1 MENLIQDA
9 KQVEQ
14 DQQYQTFKE
23 NGGSLTEDNFK
34 AVTELLQKMSTTSP
48 VVDDCALKARR
59 AITEQFNGQERVCE
73 KLGITTS
80 QKQKAIYL
88 FLRQYE
94 KNSDG
99 SLITRA
105 GKLTDQEVFADIIL
119 MTGTTTDYHT
129 YLNHYPAIAQRR
141 FPKVEK

>member
-14 DQQYQTFKE
+14 DSQYQAFKE

-34 AVTELLQKMSTTSP
+34 AVTELLQKMSTTSL
-48 VVDDCALKARR
+48 VVDDCALKAKR
-59 AITEQFNGQERVCE
+59 ATTEQFDGQERVCK
-73 KLGITTS
+73 KLGIATS

-94 KNSDG
+94 KNGDG

-119 MTGTTTDYHT
+119 MTGTATDYHT
-129 YLNHYPAIAQRR
+129 YLSHYPAIAQRR